1 MDINFSS
8 IEKALAS
15 LEDALSQKMDEYRRD
30 GAIQRFEYTFELSWK
45 FMQKVLKVEGVYA
58 SSPMQVFREAKN
70 ADLIEDFDHWV
81 SLLKQRNL
89 TVHTYNEST
98 AQEVFNSAKEF
109 PPMVHKLIKNLKARV
124 QS

>member
-30 GAIQRFEYTFELSWK
+30 GAIQRFEYIFELSWK
-45 FMQKVLKVEGVYA
+45 FMQRVLKVEG
-58 SSPMQVFREAKN
+58 
-70 ADLIEDFDHWV
+70 V

-89 TVHTYNEST
+89 TLHTYNEST
-98 AQEVFNSAKEF
+98 AQEVFNSAKDF